1 MEDNLMPLLNRIKQ
15 IFFYLSS
22 IRAEKDDVSILLSPD
37 GGLKTSLLTEEDINS
52 FLLIY
57 REG

>member
-37 GGLKTSLLTEEDINS
+37 EGLKTSLLTEEDINS